1 MIKYDSNIC
10 ILNSKG
16 SNDSAVHRDRQS
28 RVAAVVIREPSPLQ
42 GVHARELDLGES
54 CKRVSA
60 VHLPFCFLNHKYAR
74 EKEKRRDTRGR
85 GEERREREEG
95 LGRGD
100 GATSYFLFVHA
111 ESTCRRYRSRPSS
124 PGGRARSR
132 LRLTVHRVGVVLL
145 SVHEVRN
152 AASWAFYG
160 VHAKSSE
167 YVPIGRRRPV

>member
-74 EKEKRRDTRGR
+74 EKEKRRDTRRR

-95 LGRGD
+95 LVEGGTVQHRIFCSFMRNRHVVD
-100 GATSYFLFVHA
+100 IVRDLPLPVA
-111 ESTCRRYRSRPSS
+111 E
-124 PGGRARSR
+124 PGLGF
-132 LRLTVHRVGVVLL
+132 G
-145 SVHEVRN
+145 
-152 AASWAFYG
+152 
-160 VHAKSSE
+160 
-167 YVPIGRRRPV
+167 